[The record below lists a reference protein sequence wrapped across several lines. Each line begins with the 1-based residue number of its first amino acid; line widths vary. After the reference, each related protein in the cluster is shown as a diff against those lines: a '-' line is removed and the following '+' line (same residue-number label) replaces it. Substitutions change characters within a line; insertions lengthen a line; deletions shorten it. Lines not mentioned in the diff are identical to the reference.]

1 VYAEVYQK
9 KKKICKIYNQVINL
23 KDSFP
28 KNKLFLGHFRKERMN
43 TNKTINP
50 NSAKFVSTFI
60 IGFLS
65 ILLVVSIS
73 STTTRKALI
82 TAEENYISSCKQLLE
97 GYSKSVQWYM
107 ENYHTSLD
115 SIFYEELL
123 ATKSGD
129 EIQNWIISNKD
140 FVHKDF
146 KMIYFI
152 DEDNSAYFSDGNII
166 KGTDF
171 TFSKNSDS
179 YYVSDIFT
187 MTSFENPVIA
197 LEEPVFY
204 KDGRRRGTLCAVIDI
219 YTFQQLTDK
228 IQINTNANIYLLD
241 RKGKFIINDNTDY
254 IGKSFTPP
262 GQEYKKLTTQSVASQ
277 KKGYI
282 ETQDAN
288 GQLVDLYF
296 TGLPFGWTMTLGLY
310 QKDIQQAY
318 KSQTKGTIYSIIITS
333 IILFALIFLE
343 NYIIDN
349 FYKKQMIEAEYD
361 PLTKMWTRQRFEKEA
376 TKLLRHGNT
385 KYMLIESDIR
395 GFKFINQN
403 YGEKVADGMIFFY
416 SKLLNNFTHEFNG
429 IIGRGYADHFYSLI
443 KVTEVRKAM
452 TTFRETMTKLSEEI
466 RKYELPF
473 FPKFGITFYMPRAN
487 SKVTIQ
493 TLIGQASFAKS
504 TIKDNMM
511 TQYSI
516 YNSRLLEQINKE
528 RAIELGMEAAIE
540 NKEFFVMYQPKIA
553 LSSDKV
559 VGAEALV
566 RWYNK
571 DMGLLTP
578 DKFIPLFERN
588 GFITKLDF
596 YVYEQVFQFLERQIN
611 EGNQV
616 LPISLNM
623 SRNHSKPDKFMHDF
637 LTLYRKYKV
646 PSHLIQIEILER
658 SVMDSNTL
666 QEVTDMLHKEG
677 FSVAMDDFGSGE
689 SSLNMLTNVPVDV
702 LKFDRNFLLSS
713 TTEEGSIDKKSA
725 RFIEILIELSKHLEK
740 ETVFE
745 GVETQAQRDFL
756 RSIHCDQ
763 AQGYF
768 YSKPLSEQDFV
779 EFIKLHS

>member
-1 VYAEVYQK
+1 M
-9 KKKICKIYNQVINL
+9 KIK
-23 KDSFP
+23 
-28 KNKLFLGHFRKERMN
+28 
-43 TNKTINP
+43 KTINP
-50 NSAKFVSTFI
+50 NKAKFISTFI
-60 IGFLS
+60 VGFIS
-65 ILLVVSIS
+65 ILLVLTIS
-73 STTTRKALI
+73 NAL
-82 TAEENYISSCKQLLE
+82 TKRVLKNAEDNYISSCKQLLE
-97 GYSKSVQWYM
+97 GYSKSAQWYM

-129 EIQNWIISNKD
+129 EIQKWIISNKD

-241 RKGKFIINDNTDY
+241 RKGKFIINNNPDY

-262 GQEYKKLTTQSVASQ
+262 GQEYKKLTTQSVTSQ
-277 KKGYI
+277 KEGYI

-288 GQLVDLYF
+288 GELVDLYF
-296 TGLPFGWTMTLGLY
+296 TTLPFGWTMTLGLY
-310 QKDIQQAY
+310 KKDIQQVYTQQKEAKFY
-318 KSQTKGTIYSIIITS
+318 LIIVS
-333 IILFALIFLE
+333 SMLLFVLIILE
-343 NYIIDN
+343 NFIIDS
-349 FYKKQMIEAEYD
+349 FYKKQLIEADYD
-361 PLTKMWTRQRFEKEA
+361 PLTKLWTRQRFEREA
-376 TKLLRHGNT
+376 TKLINHNHNAKFILV
-385 KYMLIESDIR
+385 EADIR

-403 YGEKVADGMIFFY
+403 YGEENADKIIFFY
-416 SKLLNNFTHEFNG
+416 SKLLNEETQKFHG
-429 IIGRGYADHFYSLI
+429 IIGRGFADHFYTLTKIS
-443 KVTEVRKAM
+443 EVRKAM
-452 TTFRETMTKLSEEI
+452 AAFKNALDHVNEEI
-466 RKYELPF
+466 KTYEIPF
-473 FPKFGITFYMPRAN
+473 FPKFGLAFLMPSSKHKDIT
-487 SKVTIQ
+487 IHD
-493 TLIGQASFAKS
+493 LIGQASFAKS
-504 TIKDNMM
+504 TIKDNML

-516 YNSRLLEQINKE
+516 YNSKLLEQINKE
-528 RAIELGMEAAIE
+528 HFIESIMESALE
-540 NKEFFVMYQPKIA
+540 KSEFFLMYQPKIS
-553 LSSDKV
+553 LVTDKV

-571 DMGLLTP
+571 DLGLLTP
-578 DKFIPLFERN
+578 DNFIPLFERN

-596 YVYEQVFQFLERQIN
+596 YVYEQVFKFLEKQIAA
-611 EGNQV
+611 NQALV
-616 LPISLNM
+616 PISMNM
-623 SRNHSKPDKFMHDF
+623 SRNHSKPDRFMHEF
-637 LTLYRKYKV
+637 MKLYSKYKI

-658 SVMDSNTL
+658 SVMDSTTL
-666 QEVTDMLHKEG
+666 QEITNMLHKEG

-689 SSLNMLTNVPVDV
+689 SSLNMLTKVPVDV
-702 LKFDRNFLLSS
+702 LKFDRTFLLSS
-713 TTEEGSIDKKSA
+713 TKDDGVIDEKSA

-745 GVETQAQRDFL
+745 GVETQSQRDFL
-756 RSIHCDQ
+756 RSIDCDQ

-779 EFIKLHS
+779 EFIRLHS

>member
-1 VYAEVYQK
+1 M
-9 KKKICKIYNQVINL
+9 KIK
-23 KDSFP
+23 
-28 KNKLFLGHFRKERMN
+28 
-43 TNKTINP
+43 KTINP
-50 NSAKFVSTFI
+50 NKAKFISTFI
-60 IGFLS
+60 VGFIS
-65 ILLVVSIS
+65 IILVLTISNALTKRLL
-73 STTTRKALI
+73 KN
-82 TAEENYISSCKQLLE
+82 AEDNYLSSCKQLLA
-97 GYSKSVQWYM
+97 GYSQSVQWYM

-129 EIQNWIISNKD
+129 EIQKWIISNKD

-146 KMIYFI
+146 KMVYFI
-152 DEDNSAYFSDGNII
+152 DEDNSAYFSDGKII

-171 TFSKNSDS
+171 TFSKNTDS

-219 YTFQQLTDK
+219 YTFQDITNE
-228 IQINTNANIYLLD
+228 IQINTKANLFLLD
-241 RKGKFIINDNTDY
+241 RKGKFIINHNPDY
-254 IGKSFTPP
+254 IGKGFSPP
-262 GQEYKKLTTQSVASQ
+262 EKKYKDLTTQAVIEQ
-277 KKGYI
+277 KEGYI
-282 ETQDAN
+282 ETVDTD
-288 GQLVDLYF
+288 GQLIDLYF
-296 TGLPFGWTMTLGLY
+296 TSLPFGWTMTLGLY
-310 QKDIQQAY
+310 KKDIQEVYTQ
-318 KSQTKGTIYSIIITS
+318 QTKIQFYVIIVS
-333 IILFALIFLE
+333 LLLLFALIFLE
-343 NYIIDN
+343 NCIIDS
-349 FYKKQMIEAEYD
+349 FYKRQLIEADYD

-403 YGEKVADGMIFFY
+403 YGEKVADDMIFFY
-416 SKLLNNFTHEFNG
+416 SKLLNSFTHEFNG

-528 RAIELGMEAAIE
+528 RDIELGMEAALE

-637 LTLYRKYKV
+637 LTLFRKYKV
-646 PSHLIQIEILER
+646 PSHLIQLEILER

-779 EFIKLHS
+779 EFIRLHS

>member
-1 VYAEVYQK
+1 
-9 KKKICKIYNQVINL
+9 
-23 KDSFP
+23 
-28 KNKLFLGHFRKERMN
+28 MN

-73 STTTRKALI
+73 GTTTKKALT
-82 TAEENYISSCKQLLE
+82 TAEENYIYSCKQLLE
-97 GYSKSVQWYM
+97 GYSNSVQWYM

-129 EIQNWIISNKD
+129 EIQKWIISNKD

-152 DEDNSAYFSDGNII
+152 DEDNSAYFSDGKII

-204 KDGRRRGTLCAVIDI
+204 KDGRRRGTLCAAIDI

-228 IQINTNANIYLLD
+228 IQMNANANIYLLD
-241 RKGKFIINDNTDY
+241 RKGKFIINNNPDY

-262 GQEYKKLTTQSVASQ
+262 GQEYKKLTTQSVTSQ
-277 KKGYI
+277 KEGYI

-296 TGLPFGWTMTLGLY
+296 TELPFGWTMSLGLY
-310 QKDIQQAY
+310 QKDIQQTY
-318 KSQTKGTIYSIIITS
+318 KNQTKGTIYSIIITS

-343 NYIIDN
+343 NYIIDS
-349 FYKKQMIEAEYD
+349 FYKKQLIEADYD
-361 PLTKMWTRQRFEKEA
+361 PLTKLWTRQRFEREA
-376 TKLLRHGNT
+376 TKLINHNHNAKFILV
-385 KYMLIESDIR
+385 ESDIR

-403 YGEKVADGMIFFY
+403 YGEENADKIIFFY
-416 SKLLNNFTHEFNG
+416 SKLLNEETQKFHG
-429 IIGRGYADHFYSLI
+429 IIGRGFADHFYTLTKI
-443 KVTEVRKAM
+443 TEVRKAM
-452 TTFRETMTKLSEEI
+452 AAFKNALDHVNEEI
-466 RKYELPF
+466 KTYEIPF
-473 FPKFGITFYMPRAN
+473 FPKFGLAFLMPSSKHKDIT
-487 SKVTIQ
+487 IHD
-493 TLIGQASFAKS
+493 LIGQASFAKS
-504 TIKDNMM
+504 TIKDNML

-516 YNSRLLEQINKE
+516 YNSKLLEQINKE
-528 RAIELGMEAAIE
+528 HFIESIMESALE
-540 NKEFFVMYQPKIA
+540 KSEFFIMYQPKIS
-553 LSSDKV
+553 LVTDKV

-571 DMGLLTP
+571 DLGLLTP
-578 DKFIPLFERN
+578 DNFIPLFERN

-596 YVYEQVFQFLERQIN
+596 YVYEQVFKFLEKQIAA
-611 EGNQV
+611 NQALV
-616 LPISLNM
+616 PISMNM
-623 SRNHSKPDKFMHDF
+623 SRNHSKPDRFMHEF
-637 LTLYRKYKV
+637 MKLYSKYKI
-646 PSHLIQIEILER
+646 PSQLIQIEILER
-658 SVMDSNTL
+658 SVMDSTTL
-666 QEVTDMLHKEG
+666 QEITNMLHKEG

-689 SSLNMLTNVPVDV
+689 SSLNMLTKVPVDV
-702 LKFDRNFLLSS
+702 LKFDRTFLLSS
-713 TTEEGSIDKKSA
+713 TKDDGVIDEKSA

-745 GVETQAQRDFL
+745 GVETQSQRDFL
-756 RSIHCDQ
+756 RSIDCDQ

>member
-1 VYAEVYQK
+1 
-9 KKKICKIYNQVINL
+9 
-23 KDSFP
+23 
-28 KNKLFLGHFRKERMN
+28 MN

-73 STTTRKALI
+73 GTITRKALK

-129 EIQNWIISNKD
+129 EIQKWIISNKD
-140 FVHKDF
+140 CVHKDF
-146 KMIYFI
+146 KMVYFI

-219 YTFQQLTDK
+219 YTFQDITNE
-228 IQINTNANIYLLD
+228 IQINTKASLCLLD
-241 RKGKFIINDNTDY
+241 RKGKFIINHNPDY
-254 IGKSFTPP
+254 IGKGFSPP
-262 GQEYKKLTTQSVASQ
+262 EKKYKDLTTQAVIGQ
-277 KKGYI
+277 KEGYI
-282 ETQDAN
+282 ETVDTD
-288 GQLVDLYF
+288 GKLIDLYF
-296 TGLPFGWTMTLGLY
+296 TRLPFGWTMTLGLY
-310 QKDIQQAY
+310 KKDIQEVY
-318 KSQTKGTIYSIIITS
+318 KQQTKIQFYVIIVSSIL
-333 IILFALIFLE
+333 LFALIFLE
-343 NYIIDN
+343 NCIIDS
-349 FYKKQMIEAEYD
+349 FYKRQLIEADYD

-385 KYMLIESDIR
+385 KYMLIESDIK

-452 TTFRETMTKLSEEI
+452 TTFRETMTKLTEEI

-504 TIKDNMM
+504 TIKGNML

-713 TTEEGSIDKKSA
+713 TTEEGRIDKKSA